1 MLTSHSSMVGILAYK
16 RLQPV
21 NAARLALFEQ
31 GHPVFLLPYLYNPP
45 FCSTFVPKY
54 NMDNDKT
61 HINEAEQRLVTVVIP
76 IYTLDLNETELMALR
91 QCFAVLG
98 SHDIAVIK
106 PRSLDVSRLSELV
119 GTEPCYRVESFDD
132 SYFAGREGYNRLMLS
147 TSLYERFITSRY
159 IMICQT
165 DVYVFKDELAE
176 WCHRGY
182 DYIGAPWL
190 PAVGDVSGWN
200 VIQRAIY
207 QLRRALGKKKSSSHA
222 INLKFRVGNGGCSLR
237 HTRHMLEQAARLA
250 AEFAEINSAPYSPEN
265 YEDVVWSIRVNEL
278 NPGALQVAPW
288 QEAVHFSI
296 ESHPTM
302 AMRLTGGRLPM
313 ATHAFARRRNRSY
326 WKQHIP
332 GLR

>member
-1 MLTSHSSMVGILAYK
+1 MDTSN
-16 RLQPV
+16 R
-21 NAARLALFEQ
+21 
-31 GHPVFLLPYLYNPP
+31 
-45 FCSTFVPKY
+45 
-54 NMDNDKT
+54 
-61 HINEAEQRLVTVVIP
+61 HINEDEQRLVTVVIP
-76 IYTLDLNETELMALR
+76 IYTLDLSETEVLALR

-106 PRSLDVSRLSELV
+106 PRSLDVNPLAEMLGVEAR
-119 GTEPCYRVESFDD
+119 YRVESFDD

-165 DVYVFKDELAE
+165 DVYIFKDELDE
-176 WCHRGY
+176 WCRRGY

-190 PAVGDVSGWN
+190 PALGDVSGWN

-207 QLRRALGKKKSSSHA
+207 QLRRALGKRKSSCHA
-222 INLKFRVGNGGCSLR
+222 INLKYRVGNGGCSLR
-237 HTRHMLEQAARLA
+237 HTRHMLEQAGLLA
-250 AEFAEINSAPYSPEN
+250 TEFADINAAPYGPEN
-265 YEDVVWSIRVNEL
+265 FEDVVWSVRVNEIH
-278 NPGALQVAPW
+278 PGALQIAPW

-302 AMRLTGGRLPM
+302 AMRLTGGELPM

-332 GLR
+332 GLG